1 MTTLNPFREGSW
13 EYEAYGQVDAAL
25 TRWGTLPPSKWA
37 VYNREPLEYLYEEGL
52 HTALFARSFYQ
63 TAWTVTD
70 FVKFL
75 AKKQHDYGT
84 QNILKFG
91 AEGIKVRMWDKI
103 ARINNLTA
111 RNTDAANEPLTDS
124 YTDLAGYVVL
134 FWLVDSGMFEA
145 PLEAEMP
152 TDEGVQEA
160 YMEAIAE
167 NPMDMHE
174 IIPTYGDDVY
184 CYYQDSVVLIPNG
197 GIVVKDGI
205 QYPTFTINRT
215 RMI

>member
-13 EYEAYGQVDAAL
+13 EHEAFGQVDAAL
-25 TRWGTLPPSKWA
+25 TRWSELPTSKQVA
-37 VYNREPLEYLYEEGL
+37 YNTEPLESLYEDGL
-52 HTALFARSFYQ
+52 YTSLFARALYQ
-63 TAWTVTD
+63 TNWNATD
-70 FVKFL
+70 FVLFL

-91 AEGIKVRMWDKI
+91 TEGIKVRMWDKI

-111 RNTDAANEPLTDS
+111 RGGAAANEPLADS

-134 FWLVDSGMFEA
+134 FWMVDSGMFEA

-160 YMEAIAE
+160 LTE

-184 CYYQDSVVLIPNG
+184 CYYQDSVVLVPNG
-197 GIVVKDGI
+197 GIIVKDGI